1 MVNQKSGM
9 LNSPIYIEEQPELVR
24 SGASQATQ
32 VNVVPKNQVFSKVDV
47 MTETMHVELERNLN
61 EVVAEVKALNN
72 EEKSGMLNSPIY
84 IEEQP
89 ELVRSG
95 ASQATQV
102 NVVPK
107 NQVFSKVDVMTE
119 TMHVELERNLNEVV
133 AEVKALNNEE

>member
-1 MVNQKSGM
+1 VNEVVDFDGDVMVNQKSGM

-72 EEKSGMLNSPIY
+72 EEVISSSPI
-84 IEEQP
+84 I
-89 ELVRSG
+89 L
-95 ASQATQV
+95 
-102 NVVPK
+102 
-107 NQVFSKVDVMTE
+107 
-119 TMHVELERNLNEVV
+119 
-133 AEVKALNNEE
+133 LNNNADVVINKENECIDIEILGAMDSSIMKCERENNV